1 MASTNILISVAIKKN
16 LKQQIRMISEGGGD
30 AEG

>member
-1 MASTNILISVAIKKN
+1 MASTNIISVAIKKN